1 MPTVVSKTP
10 QDTTRLLQE
19 LYERTGGG
27 NWNYTSIAHCLKES
41 KQQSY
46 IGEKWN
52 FTTNAEGEYL
62 FDPCS
67 KARHFIG
74 LNCTNE
80 SIINGM
86 ALPCGELSGT
96 IPELLGQLMGLQIL
110 GLNVNQLSGTIPE
123 WLGQLTGL
131 QVLGLGENQLSG
143 TIPSSISSYA

>member
-1 MPTVVSKTP
+1 MVIARHIFCIFCLSLALLHTVVPKTP
-10 QDTTRLLQE
+10 QSTRRALHE
-19 LYERTGGG
+19 LYESAGGD

-86 ALPCGELSGT
+86 ALPCGEL
-96 IPELLGQLMGLQIL
+96 
-110 GLNVNQLSGTIPE
+110 NGTIPE
-123 WLGQLTGL
+123 WLLGQLTSF
-131 QVLGLGENQLSG
+131 LS
-143 TIPSSISSYA
+143 IRWRREKKSIFFAL